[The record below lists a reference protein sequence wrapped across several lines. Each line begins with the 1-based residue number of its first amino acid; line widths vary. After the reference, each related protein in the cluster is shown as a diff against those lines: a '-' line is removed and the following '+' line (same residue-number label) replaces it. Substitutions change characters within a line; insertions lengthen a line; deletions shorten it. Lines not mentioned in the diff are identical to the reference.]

1 MPPKK
6 INKNINNITVNE
18 VKDPVVKSFK
28 VDKPVK
34 AKPSKT
40 VKISKNE
47 NDSNEDESDDVEE
60 SEEESIP
67 EKVVNSEEEDE
78 DNLDDDIEEVE
89 YKETKDE
96 MEEIDDTDEEDAAED
111 IVENVKEDDDD
122 KSVNDDSMN
131 GPMDIADCLLD
142 DEDEVDEVGE
152 PTMVEPNKRISRRR
166 LTKFER
172 VRLLA
177 ARTKQLALGAPPK
190 VKNVDGKSP
199 IEIAEIELSFNMI
212 PFKIKRPLPNN
223 TYEIWKLSELEK

>member
-111 IVENVKEDDDD
+111 IVENVKEDDD

-131 GPMDIADCLLD
+131 GPMDITDCLLD

-152 PTMVEPNKRISRRR
+152 PTMVEPSKRISRRR

>member
-111 IVENVKEDDDD
+111 IVENVKEDDD

-152 PTMVEPNKRISRRR
+152 PTMVEPSKRISRRR